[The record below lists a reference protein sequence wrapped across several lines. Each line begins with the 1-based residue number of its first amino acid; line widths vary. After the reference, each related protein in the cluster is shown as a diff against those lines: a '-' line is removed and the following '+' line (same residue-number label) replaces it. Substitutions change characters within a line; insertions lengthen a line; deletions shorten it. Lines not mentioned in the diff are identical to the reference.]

1 MFMKRIVF
9 VMTGATK
16 TLGGIAS
23 ANRNVL
29 CALLELAEDARR
41 QFYVMCLSEEDAD
54 RPPFLPVDVQF
65 RGFGGERARFSLALI
80 CSFTPNTLYIFDHVR
95 LALPLSPFMALG
107 FRNCVIMAHG
117 SESWRRIRPSSRWLF
132 RRARLCLTNSRFTL
146 KKMRET
152 FAGFN
157 GVDCRLGL
165 SPEYKLSEK
174 LPEPTGEPLMLRSV
188 DGVERK
194 IGDRMFLLVGRMDS
208 AEREKG
214 HTQLLDIWYKVMTKY
229 STAQLVFAGPGND
242 RDQLCFQARRI
253 GIADSV
259 FIPGERPTDAM
270 QKLYRKCYAFVM
282 PSKQEGFGLVY
293 LEAMNYAKPCIGCF
307 DNGSEDVIL
316 DGKTG
321 FLIHNPDDREE
332 LEGAIERL
340 LESESESYILGVQG
354 WKRLHEHFT
363 ARHAQQRMVE
373 RLTPLL

>member
-1 MFMKRIVF
+1 
-9 VMTGATK
+9 
-16 TLGGIAS
+16 
-23 ANRNVL
+23 
-29 CALLELAEDARR
+29 
-41 QFYVMCLSEEDAD
+41 
-54 RPPFLPVDVQF
+54 
-65 RGFGGERARFSLALI
+65 
-80 CSFTPNTLYIFDHVR
+80 
-95 LALPLSPFMALG
+95 
-107 FRNCVIMAHG
+107 
-117 SESWRRIRPSSRWLF
+117 
-132 RRARLCLTNSRFTL
+132 
-146 KKMRET
+146 MRET

-188 DGVERK
+188 DDVERK

>member
-1 MFMKRIVF
+1 VF

-16 TLGGIAS
+16 TPGGIAS

-29 CALLELAEDARR
+29 YALLELTEDARH
-41 QFYVMCLSEEDAD
+41 QFYVMCLSEEDVD

-65 RGFGGERARFSLALI
+65 RGFGGERRRFSLALI
-80 CSFTPNTLYIFDHVR
+80 RSFTPNTLYIFDHVR

-107 FRNCVIMAHG
+107 FRNYVIMAHG

-157 GVDCRLGL
+157 GVECRLGL
-165 SPEYKLSEK
+165 SPEYQLSEK
-174 LPEPTGEPLMLRSV
+174 LPEPTGEPLMLQSV

-194 IGDRMFLLVGRMDS
+194 IGDRMFLLAGRMDS
-208 AEREKG
+208 GEREKG
-214 HTQLLDIWYKVMTKY
+214 HTQLLDIWHKVMTKY

-242 RDQLCFQARRI
+242 RDRHCFKARKL

-259 FIPGERPTDAM
+259 FIPGVRSTDAM

-321 FLIHNPDDREE
+321 FLIHDPDDREE

-340 LESESESYILGVQG
+340 LESESESCILGVQG
-354 WKRLHEHFT
+354 WKRLHENFT
-363 ARHAQQRMVE
+363 SQHAQQRMVE